1 MICVIARLKIQEDKV
16 NETIA
21 SFKKLMQEVAKEE
34 GTLLYSLN
42 RDPKDPNT
50 IIVVERY
57 TDKQALGAH
66 SSTDHFKAF
75 SAKLGDVLAA
85 KPDIAVLDE
94 LEAIVR

>member
-1 MICVIARLKIQEDKV
+1 MICVIARLKIQENKV
-16 NETIA
+16 EETIA
-21 SFKKLMQEVAKEE
+21 AFKDLMQDVAKEE

-50 IIVVERY
+50 IIVIERY
-57 TDKQALGAH
+57 TDKEALGAH

-75 SAKLGDVLAA
+75 SSKLGEVLAA

-94 LEAIVR
+94 LDVIVK